1 MTPDKATLQAQLA
14 QLTDHWTSLQ
24 AAVTQR
30 EQEIQQIDRR
40 RAQLNEEILRN
51 QGAIAYNQ
59 MLAKE
64 VMGKLEDVEKESAN
78 AT

>member
-1 MTPDKATLQAQLA
+1 MPDKIALQAQLA
-14 QLTDHWTSLQ
+14 QLTTHWTSLQ

-30 EQEIQQIDRR
+30 EQEIQQIERR

-51 QGAIAYNQ
+51 QGALAYNQ

-64 VMGKLEDVEKESAN
+64 VKTQIDEAEKVLP
-78 AT
+78 